1 MDNEVADAADLNVA
15 TGEVAELDEGFV
27 LSRGIEAPE
36 NRPHSGNG
44 GVNFPV
50 VSGGELVGLD
60 GAEVTQ
66 SDVVWDSYG

>member
-15 TGEVAELDEGFV
+15 TGEVAEPDEGFV
-27 LSRGIEAPE
+27 LSRGIEASE